1 MLSIAVKIIHK
12 KYPNLKLLVSFADT
26 EQGHIGGIYQGQGW
40 IYLGGKEESNG
51 RYIVNGESVHPRVL
65 HLRYGFGGQSI
76 PWLRANID
84 KNAVRIKTPVKH
96 KYVYPLDREMRE
108 RILPLAQPYPKR
120 AGTIDVDGP
129 ATHAGQGGSSPTP
142 ALQITEAINA

>member
-1 MLSIAVKIIHK
+1 
-12 KYPNLKLLVSFADT
+12 
-26 EQGHIGGIYQGQGW
+26 
-40 IYLGGKEESNG
+40 
-51 RYIVNGESVHPRVL
+51 NGESVHPRVL